1 MRLSHNR
8 FNEIYI
14 KSLVTKCHQ
23 YANKYPLRYKPDT
36 HNILTQ
42 IFCKQQLF
50 IIFLRTNFTK
60 ATFL

>member
-1 MRLSHNR
+1 MRLCHNR

-14 KSLVTKCHQ
+14 KILVTKCHQ
-23 YANKYPLRYKPDT
+23 YANKYPRYKPDT